1 MAFAANVS
9 KPKTISKTRAGS
21 NRTVE
26 LKGHLP
32 KAMNIGDGT
41 AKKYELIGRVVWP
54 KGWWWRP
61 EEKNRRG
68 SLVAEA
74 PTKPPSGLAA
84 QGLGKREGPEG
95 TPKRRQQ
102 NRPRVWSP
110 AEGGWPSVGG
120 GQ

>member
-21 NRTVE
+21 SRTVE
-26 LKGHLP
+26 LKGPLP

-41 AKKYELIGRVVWP
+41 AKKYDLMGPAALLKVFTGGGP
-54 KGWWWRP
+54 SDRP
-61 EEKNRRG
+61 HSG
-68 SLVAEA
+68 GPVA
-74 PTKPPSGLAA
+74 
-84 QGLGKREGPEG
+84 GK
-95 TPKRRQQ
+95 RQQ